1 MSNEIKKIEQTEIQ
15 WPAIISNQDELKAAL
30 VPAELRSTLRK
41 VDSPIKAYQSEAPT
55 LAAIKAEHGEK
66 FCRARLCEL
75 LLSLENYL
83 GSQCNLS
90 KDQYLMLAEDIIDS
104 FYAINVADVN
114 LILRRIM
121 HGECGKIYGKVT
133 PAYIYQVF
141 ADYYKERTATIS
153 ESHRASEESIAKH
166 GYDRTKAS
174 GLSDDEL
181 DDLYKNCDLEQVAK
195 QEYKKLREMDRQYRL
210 KEVLTTFKKHVKN
223 GTTNQKDLP

>member
-15 WPAIISNQDELKAAL
+15 WPAIVSNQDELKAAL

-83 GSQCNLS
+83 GSQCDLS

-153 ESHRASEESIAKH
+153 ESHRASEDSIAKH
-166 GYDRTKAS
+166 GYDRTKATAT
-174 GLSDDEL
+174 E
-181 DDLYKNCDLEQVAK
+181 EQVAELYQK
-195 QEYKKLREMDRQYRL
+195 YRQAYEAKKEQEALIHLSAQTHL
-210 KEVLTTFKKHVKN
+210 KEVLTTFKNHVKN
-223 GTTNQKDLP
+223 DTTNQKDLP